1 VCNRAG
7 SLFFA
12 FQLMT
17 TIGYGTFVPVTAG
30 GRAFTV
36 VFGVVGITSTGFFL
50 GSCANSL
57 NAFIAWVLSKCLRRW
72 RRRRRRGGGGAA
84 TNKGGKAA
92 VAAANAPA
100 PAAAPTSPAPH
111 DLTKGTGPAA
121 MPAAPVSFGDHVGDD
136 GDGNPRTGN
145 PHGVSLRARGAAAM
159 VLLLAYMTL
168 GSCYSAIARR
178 WSALLKT
185 RPIWGAH
192 AADWPR
198 KAEAWGSPGP
208 ESATAGGCCAR
219 RRMCIWPK

>member
-1 VCNRAG
+1 
-7 SLFFA
+7 
-12 FQLMT
+12 MT

-198 KAEAWGSPGP
+198 KAEAWGSAGP
-208 ESATAGGCCAR
+208 ESATTGAARVLPGGGC
-219 RRMCIWPK
+219 IWRE